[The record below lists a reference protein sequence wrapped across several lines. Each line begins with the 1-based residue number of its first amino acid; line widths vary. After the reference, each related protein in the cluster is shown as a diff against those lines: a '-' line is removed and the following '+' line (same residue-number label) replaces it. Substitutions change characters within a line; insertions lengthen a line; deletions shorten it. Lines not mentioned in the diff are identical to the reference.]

1 MIWLLLLIG
10 LLFISFI
17 HLIIP
22 ICVAVGGKQR
32 KKSSLWWISIAGGL
46 LGFIVCALM
55 QEEFRGLAGIIQ
67 SAFWTIISFLI
78 LKKRCFTRHNAVVCK
93 ECGNKLSFDSTFC
106 NKCGAQVK
114 SSNE

>member
-32 KKSSLWWISIAGGL
+32 KKSSLWWIARFHCLCTYARRISGFGRNNTIRL
-46 LGFIVCALM
+46 LDYYQFLY
-55 QEEFRGLAGIIQ
+55 FRLKLL
-67 SAFWTIISFLI
+67 SAVHF
-78 LKKRCFTRHNAVVCK
+78 
-93 ECGNKLSFDSTFC
+93 
-106 NKCGAQVK
+106 
-114 SSNE
+114 